1 MALLDMI
8 QQKKFLGTEF
18 LTWLWYRAEID
29 EGTIEIERGHPCLVV
44 FEKDLL
50 LSGEAGQAL
59 ASSLKGDS
67 PATAPEAVAALL
79 AGKKVKRA
87 RITLEVD
94 ATTWQ
99 LVLHG
104 ETFDWGGLKIDT
116 PPSLPLEEAI
126 PIRLN
131 ALEEFERI
139 FGLLYAQFL
148 DLRLNAAHWKKEVAA
163 IRKWAQ
169 KKSTTG
175 VGEE

>member
-29 EGTIEIERGHPCLVV
+29 DGTIEIEHGHPCEVV

-50 LSGEAGQAL
+50 LSSEAGQAL

-87 RITLEVD
+87 RITLSVD
-94 ATTWQ
+94 STTWEM
-99 LVLHG
+99 VLHG

-131 ALEEFERI
+131 ALEEFDRI
-139 FGLLYAQFL
+139 FSRLYAQFL
-148 DLRLNAAHWKKEVAA
+148 DLRLDAAHWKKEVTA
-163 IRKWAQ
+163 IRKWA
-169 KKSTTG
+169 KSKNTANP
-175 VGEE
+175 GEE